1 MDEQTKLEAPF
12 QIGEVF
18 TKELILDAES
28 IRKFAEFVGDPNPL
42 HHDWALAQA
51 SRFGGLI
58 ASGVQSSSIL
68 SAFMA
73 SFVQAR
79 TQSLGL
85 DIHYRFERAV
95 RADRRLILKCVIEGI
110 TPRSKPGT
118 YILEM
123 SALLTEEDGTVLVS
137 GGGKSLLMAASPQ
150 MR

>member
-1 MDEQTKLEAPF
+1 MHEQSKRKAPF
-12 QIGEVF
+12 QVGEVF
-18 TKELILDAES
+18 TKEFNLDTES

-42 HHDWALAQA
+42 HHDSALGQA

-85 DIHYRFERAV
+85 DIHYRFVRAV
-95 RADRRLILKCVIEGI
+95 RADRPLILKCVIEGI

-118 YILEM
+118 YVLEM
-123 SALLTEEDGTVLVS
+123 SALLTEEDGTILVS
-137 GGGKSLLMAASPQ
+137 GGGKSLLMTAST
-150 MR
+150 